1 MGVRHWTEDDFLNRA
16 YGVGEA
22 DSAHLDSC
30 AECSARWTEW
40 QSRRTQATAEP
51 ELSHD
56 FLAAQRR
63 AIYRRLNQ
71 PTRVRRAWAPAF
83 AAMLM
88 VLIGL
93 FLFRPGQ
100 QPVQP
105 LEPVGDDAVFAE
117 VYSLEQSSE
126 PAAVKPI
133 QALFEV

>member
-1 MGVRHWTEDDFLNRA
+1 MGVRHWTEDDFLNQA
-16 YGVGEA
+16 YGVGDA
-22 DSAHLDSC
+22 DSSHLAACS
-30 AECSARWTEW
+30 ECGARWQQW
-40 QSRRTQATAEP
+40 QAQRAKTTAEP
-51 ELSHD
+51 ELSND

-71 PTRVRRAWAPAF
+71 PARSRAWAPAF

-93 FLFRPGQ
+93 FLFRPAQ
-100 QPVQP
+100 QPVQQ
-105 LEPVGDDAVFAE
+105 LEPAAEDAVFAE

-133 QALFEV
+133 QALFEVN